1 MAKKT
6 NKEKET
12 DEAEDDKFRLH
23 IHGDAKRSIVAVL
36 LFLVAILLSLG
47 FFDVAG
53 ALGQHLDKA
62 IALSFGWGK
71 WVFPFVLL
79 ASGVILLFRKE
90 TLFYV
95 SKLIGV
101 SFAFFCLLGFLH
113 VYLAPDQF
121 LEMAKGGQGGGYA
134 GYWIAYG
141 LVKYSSVTAASVILG
156 AFFLIGIIIAFN
168 FSIVG
173 FFRKIW
179 SLKKSEEILAE
190 KNGEGAKEFVK
201 GPDEEKE
208 KKEEKK
214 EDESIGEEKESLFNS
229 IRRKIYKPVAETT
242 EEELAEN
249 LRVVKDDENWKLPS
263 LDLLE
268 SSIGKAQ
275 GGDVEKNA
283 DIIQKTLGHFGIEVE
298 LGEIKTGP
306 TITQYTFRPAVGIK
320 LSKITGLSD
329 DLALALAAHPIRIE
343 APIPF
348 KSLIGVEVPN
358 KAVAIVRLKDL
369 LKTEVFQKRKSSLML
384 ALGRNVNGE
393 CIMAD
398 LAKLPHLLIAGS
410 TGTGK
415 SIYVNSIILSLLYQN
430 SPQDLKM
437 ILVDPK
443 RVELSRFNGIPHL
456 LTDTIVDNGKV
467 LSALKWAIGE
477 MEKRYMTLQE
487 SGSRDIDSFNQK
499 VLAGH
504 KNKKVNPETGEVME
518 EAITKMPYLVIVIDE
533 LADLMMSHGKE
544 VEGAIIRLAQMARA
558 VGIHLIISTQRPS
571 VEVLTGLIKA
581 NITNRIALKVATQ
594 IDSRTILDTG
604 GAEKLLGKGD
614 MLFLTSGSEGIRRIQ
629 GAFISEE
636 EVNRVVKFV
645 KKQKMESGEEELGE
659 NIVASPGSHKEKAEN
674 SYDNQLDLNAIS
686 EAGDDDSLYEDAKRV
701 VIEARKGSASLLQR
715 RLRVGYARAARLLDI
730 LENKGVIGPGEGAKP
745 REVYIAPND
754 TDYAD
759 PLADQGKR
767 DKWQM

>member
-1 MAKKT
+1 MAK
-6 NKEKET
+6 NKNKDTEEQ
-12 DEAEDDKFRLH
+12 DENRFKLQ
-23 IHGDAKRSIVAVL
+23 IHGDAKRSIVAIL
-36 LFLVAILLSLG
+36 LFLVAILLALG

-53 ALGQHLDKA
+53 MLGQSLDKA
-62 IALSFGWGK
+62 IRLSFGWGK
-71 WVFPFVLL
+71 WVFPFVLI

-101 SFAFFCLLGFLH
+101 VVAFVCLLGFLH
-113 VYLAPDQF
+113 VYLDRGRF
-121 LEMAKGGQGGGYA
+121 LEIAAAGQGGGYV
-134 GYWIAYG
+134 GYGVSNVLIK
-141 LVKYSSVTAASVILG
+141 VSSVTAASVILG

-173 FFRKIW
+173 FFKKLF
-179 SLKKSEEILAE
+179 SLKKSSEILAE
-190 KNGEGAKEFVK
+190 KESGLPLKKEFVN
-201 GPDEEKE
+201 GPEE
-208 KKEEKK
+208 KKEETK
-214 EDESIGEEKESLFNS
+214 EEVEAAINAEKESLFNS
-229 IRRKIYKPVAETT
+229 IKRKLYAKPETP
-242 EEELAEN
+242 EEELSEN
-249 LRVVKDDENWKLPS
+249 LRVVKDDENWKFPS

-268 SSIGKAQ
+268 SSSGKAQ
-275 GGDVEKNA
+275 GGDVKGNA
-283 DIIQKTLGHFGIEVE
+283 EIIQKTLGHFGIEVE
-298 LGEIKTGP
+298 LGEVKTGP

-343 APIPF
+343 APIPG
-348 KSLIGVEVPN
+348 KSLIGIEVPN
-358 KAVAIVRLKDL
+358 KTVATVRLKDL
-369 LKTEVFQKRKSSLML
+369 LKTDVFEKRKSSLML

-393 CIMAD
+393 CIMSD

-456 LTDTIVDNGKV
+456 LTDAIVDNGKV

-477 MEKRYMTLQE
+477 MEKRYVMLQE
-487 SGSRDIDSFNQK
+487 SGSRDIDSFNLK
-499 VLAGH
+499 VLSGH
-504 KNKKVNPETGEVME
+504 KNKKVNTETGEVME
-518 EAITKMPYLVIVIDE
+518 EEITKMPYLVIIIDE

-636 EVNRVVKFV
+636 EVTRVVKFV
-645 KKQKMESGEEELGE
+645 KKQKMESGNDDLGE
-659 NIVASPGSHKEKAEN
+659 NIVASHKEAEN
-674 SYDNQLDLNAIS
+674 NYDNQLDLNAIAD
-686 EAGDDDSLYEDAKRV
+686 AGDDDALYEDAKRV
-701 VIEARKGSASLLQR
+701 VIEAKKGSASLLQR

-730 LENKGVIGPGEGAKP
+730 LESKGVIGPGEGAKP
-745 REVYIAPND
+745 REVYLAPND

-759 PLADQGKR
+759 PLQDQEKR